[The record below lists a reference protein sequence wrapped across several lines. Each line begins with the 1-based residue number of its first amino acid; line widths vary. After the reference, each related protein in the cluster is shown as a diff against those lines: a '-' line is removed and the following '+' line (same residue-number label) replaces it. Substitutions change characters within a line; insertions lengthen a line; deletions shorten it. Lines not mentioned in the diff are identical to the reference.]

1 MNMRR
6 TYRASAAG
14 IAAFAVIAVVA
25 PSIGT
30 LFGPDGPGGLPTETI
45 WLVLLAFGLSASLTP
60 AAAWLARRVGAIDTP
75 GGRKIH
81 QTPTPL
87 LGGAAIY
94 AGFIAVVL
102 LKSSWTTELWGVALG
117 ASIVFALGFLEDTR
131 GVPASIRLVF
141 QIAAVA
147 IVIRSGVV
155 LSFLPPTWWG
165 VSGEVLLTLLWIVGI
180 TNAFNFLDGLDG
192 LAAGSAAINAFFL
205 GGAAVVTGQP
215 SLALLCFALLA
226 AAIGFLPY
234 NYKPYRRDASG
245 EIFLGD
251 SGSTFLG
258 FTLACLAITG
268 DWAEGSPKDLI
279 VPVLI
284 MAVPIFDMVLITIMR
299 VREGLVR
306 NLTEWIVYTGRDHFH
321 HRLLGLG
328 MRKKET
334 VAIIYL
340 VNFCLGISASL
351 LKGSRTADAFL
362 VLGQVT
368 IIFGIIGYAMVVIR
382 KRGPAD
388 PPVHEETREVIYHEQ
403 IDRRWRS

>member
-1 MNMRR
+1 MRK
-6 TYRASAAG
+6 TYRVVAAG
-14 IAAFAVIAVVA
+14 IAALAAIAVVV
-25 PSIGT
+25 PSVGP
-30 LFGPDGPGGLPTETI
+30 LFVPNGRGGLPSETI
-45 WLVLLAFGLSASLTP
+45 WLALMAFSLSASTTP
-60 AAAWLARRVGAIDTP
+60 AAAWLARKVGAIDIP

-81 QTPTPL
+81 KAPTPL

-94 AGFIAVVL
+94 VGFAAVVL
-102 LKSSWTTELWGVALG
+102 LRSSWSTELWGVFTG
-117 ASIVFALGFLEDTR
+117 ASIVFALGFLEDTK
-131 GVPASIRLVF
+131 GVPATIRLVF

-147 IVIRSGVV
+147 VVIRSGVV
-155 LSFLPPTWWG
+155 LTFLPPTWWG
-165 VSGEVLLTLLWIVGI
+165 VGGEVLLTVLWIVGI

-215 SLALLCFALLA
+215 GLALLSFALLA
-226 AAIGFLPY
+226 AATGFLPY
-234 NYKPYRRDASG
+234 NYKPHRRDASG

-258 FTLACLAITG
+258 FTLACLAING

-284 MAVPIFDMVLITIMR
+284 MAVPIFDMILITIMR

-351 LKGSRTADAFL
+351 LKGSGTVDAFL

-368 IIFGIIGYAMVVIR
+368 IIFGIIGYAMVVMR
-382 KRGPAD
+382 KRGVT
-388 PPVHEETREVIYHEQ
+388 PPLVHQEPREVIYEEQ
-403 IDRRWRS
+403 IDRR

>member
-1 MNMRR
+1 MRR
-6 TYRASAAG
+6 TYRLGAAAVASFALV
-14 IAAFAVIAVVA
+14 AVIA

-30 LFGPDGPGGLPTETI
+30 FFSAGPGGLPAETI
-45 WLVLLAFGLSASLTP
+45 WLVLLAFGVSASLTP
-60 AAAWLARRVGAIDTP
+60 VAGRLARRLGAIDIP

-81 QTPTPL
+81 AFPTPL

-94 AGFIAVVL
+94 AAFMAAVL
-102 LKSSWTTELWGVALG
+102 LGPSWTTELWGVVLG
-117 ASIVFALGFLEDTR
+117 ATVIFVLGVLEDIK
-131 GVPASIRLVF
+131 GVPATLRLLF
-141 QIAAVA
+141 QVVAVA
-147 IVIRSGVV
+147 LVIQSGVV
-155 LSFLPPTWWG
+155 LTFLPPTVWG
-165 VSGEVLLTLLWIVGI
+165 ITGEVSLTLLWIVGI

-215 SLALLCFALLA
+215 QLALVCFALLA
-226 AAIGFLPY
+226 AAMGFLPY
-234 NYKPYRRDASG
+234 NYKPHRRDASG

-251 SGSTFLG
+251 CGSTFLG
-258 FTLACLAITG
+258 FTLACLAING

-284 MAVPIFDMVLITIMR
+284 MAVPIFDMVLITVMR

-351 LKGSRTADAFL
+351 LKGSGTVDAFL
-362 VLGQVT
+362 VLGQVS
-368 IIFGIIGYAMVVIR
+368 IIFGIIGYAMVVMR
-382 KRGPAD
+382 KRGPATRAL
-388 PPVHEETREVIYHEQ
+388 PREIEEETEQAIYEEQ
-403 IDRRWRS
+403 VEHR

>member
-1 MNMRR
+1 MRR
-6 TYRASAAG
+6 TYRVGAAG
-14 IAAFAVIAVVA
+14 IAAFAAIAVVA
-25 PSIGT
+25 PSTVT
-30 LFGPDGPGGLPTETI
+30 LFGPIGPRGLPTETL
-45 WLVLLAFGLSASLTP
+45 WLAFLAFGLSASLTP
-60 AAAWLARRVGAIDTP
+60 AAAWLARRVGAIDIP

-81 QTPTPL
+81 QAPTPL

-94 AGFIAVVL
+94 VGFAAVVL
-102 LKSSWTTELWGVALG
+102 LKGSWSTELWGVAAG
-117 ASIVFALGFLEDTR
+117 ATIVFALGFLEDTK
-131 GVPASIRLVF
+131 GVPATVRLAF
-141 QIAAVA
+141 QIAAVTV
-147 IVIRSGVV
+147 VIRSGVV
-155 LSFLPPTWWG
+155 LTFLPPTWWG
-165 VSGEVLLTLLWIVGI
+165 VVSEVLLTVLWIVGI

-205 GGAAVVTGQP
+205 GGAAVLTGQQG
-215 SLALLCFALLA
+215 LALLSFALLA
-226 AAIGFLPY
+226 SATGFLPY
-234 NYKPYRRDASG
+234 NYKPHRRDASG

-258 FTLACLAITG
+258 FTLACLAING

-340 VNFCLGISASL
+340 VNLCLGISASL
-351 LKGSRTADAFL
+351 LKGSGTVDAFL

-368 IIFGIIGYAMVVIR
+368 IIFGIIGYAMVVMR
-382 KRGPAD
+382 KRG
-388 PPVHEETREVIYHEQ
+388 VEQLVVRQETREVIHQEH
-403 IDRRWRS
+403 IDRR

>member
-1 MNMRR
+1 MRK
-6 TYRASAAG
+6 TYRICA
-14 IAAFAVIAVVA
+14 AVIVA
-25 PSIGT
+25 LAMTAMVTPSAR
-30 LFGPDGPGGLPTETI
+30 LFGGHAPVGLPAATI
-45 WLVLLAFGLSASLTP
+45 WLALLAFGLSASLTP
-60 AAAWLARRVGAIDTP
+60 AAAWLARRLGAIDIP

-81 QTPTPL
+81 LAPTPL

-94 AGFIAVVL
+94 AGFATVVL
-102 LKSSWTTELWGVALG
+102 LEFSWSTELWGMIAG
-117 ASIVFALGFLEDTR
+117 ASIVFALGLLEDTK
-131 GVPASIRLVF
+131 GVPASIRLAV
-141 QIAAVA
+141 QITAVA
-147 IVIRSGVV
+147 IVIRCGVV
-155 LSFLPPTWWG
+155 LTFLPPTWWG
-165 VSGEVLLTLLWIVGI
+165 VAGEVLLTVTWIVGI

-226 AAIGFLPY
+226 ASAGFLPY
-234 NYKPYRRDASG
+234 NYKPHRRDASG

-258 FTLACLAITG
+258 FTLACLAISG

-299 VREGLVR
+299 VRDGLVR

-351 LKGSRTADAFL
+351 LKGSGTADAFL

-368 IIFGIIGYAMVVIR
+368 IIFGIIGYAMVVMR
-382 KRGPAD
+382 KRGM
-388 PPVHEETREVIYHEQ
+388 PPQAPVQEDQPEPRAVVYQEM
-403 IDRRWRS
+403 DRR

>member
-1 MNMRR
+1 
-6 TYRASAAG
+6 
-14 IAAFAVIAVVA
+14 
-25 PSIGT
+25 
-30 LFGPDGPGGLPTETI
+30 
-45 WLVLLAFGLSASLTP
+45 
-60 AAAWLARRVGAIDTP
+60 
-75 GGRKIH
+75 
-81 QTPTPL
+81 PTPL

-94 AGFIAVVL
+94 VGFASVVL
-102 LKSSWTTELWGVALG
+102 LKGSWSTELWGVAAG
-117 ASIVFALGFLEDTR
+117 ASMVFALGFLEDTK
-131 GVPASIRLVF
+131 GVPATVRLAF
-141 QIAAVA
+141 QIAAVT

-155 LSFLPPTWWG
+155 LTFLPPTWWG
-165 VSGEVLLTLLWIVGI
+165 VAGEVLLTVLWIVGI

-205 GGAAVVTGQP
+205 GGAAVSTGQP
-215 SLALLCFALLA
+215 SLALLCFAILA
-226 AAIGFLPY
+226 SATGFLPY
-234 NYKPYRRDASG
+234 NYKPHRRDASG
-245 EIFLGD
+245 EVFLGD

-299 VREGLVR
+299 VHEGLVR

-351 LKGSRTADAFL
+351 LKGSGTVDAFL

-368 IIFGIIGYAMVVIR
+368 IIFGIIGYAMVVMR
-382 KRGPAD
+382 KRGVEQPL
-388 PPVHEETREVIYHEQ
+388 VRQETREVIHQEH
-403 IDRRWRS
+403 IDRR